1 MGYELQYGS
10 DWANVASCRELDLG
24 LPSTSQTDE
33 PVVQNG
39 CVGCPASP
47 TGQAAVDRYKVYEHL
62 LLHCFPIGHFFLAVE
77 DKETT
82 QIEEYW
88 SARC

>member
-47 TGQAAVDRYKVYEHL
+47 TGQAATDALANVAKSVTDLTGNATRL
-62 LLHCFPIGHFFLAVE
+62 LRIGFILCRVQLR
-77 DKETT
+77 DD
-82 QIEEYW
+82 
-88 SARC
+88 